1 MEPKVKHQPKAS
13 GYALTPC
20 RRTSNNREVA
30 RVEPSLHFFAEGIE
44 FVDSYLRRTAI
55 HEEFNAVDKAAVIR
69 REEQDGLGDF
79 IRCAGAT

>member
-20 RRTSNNREVA
+20 HGTSNNREVKQ
-30 RVEPSLHFFAEGIE
+30 VEPKCGCLRGGIE

-55 HEEFNAVDKAAVIR
+55 HEEFNAVDKAAVIG

-79 IRCAGAT
+79 IGCAGAT